1 MENKNIILIAF
12 AVFSIVILLCQ
23 NNIDKA
29 FAVVFHDVTLS
40 GTAIRNAHY
49 VSGWDRF
56 VTFSDTVTVN
66 YINPSTFGVTSSSL
80 TTPSTSKV
88 YAGFDCSSTFC
99 YTLSYRPISNGAAY
113 LIKISSAG
121 AIVGNFTVG
130 NNVDDTLDVFGGQD
144 NHLRVLGNNIF
155 IVFACDSGKRVIDE
169 YNESG
174 LPVLRVGA
182 CDGTAIVSP
191 STVEDMFIDGTKMVL
206 TTNQATNNFQIWNLG
221 ASRVCQGTI
230 ATYTGTNGRIQKF
243 GSSYYVTAPSTGKLD
258 QVSSACADTGDV
270 TSAQTGLTASSI
282 VGFQYSSSRGEYYVV
297 DSAQIAVMNASVP
310 TTRIALYSTQSITT
324 CNEAFT
330 FSSEFDQIGYG
341 GTCSVS
347 DSFKIIELEPTA
359 PEEEPSTAFCD
370 DPANADILICR
381 NGGNGEIGSAG
392 AFIMGN
398 ITQGT
403 GILGI
408 GCSIGL
414 VDCTEDDNPQTNG
427 LGLLIFIASIF
438 VVVGMFYYSGGLR
451 MPLFIWAII
460 IISLSAFF
468 TITGL
473 INPIFLILSIIAI
486 IALTAPKIINY
497 VRGGSFGGGSTE

>member
-1 MENKNIILIAF
+1 MENKNVILVVF
-12 AVFSIVILLCQ
+12 AVFSIVILLTQ

-29 FAVVFHDVTLS
+29 FAVVFHDITLT

-88 YAGFDCSSTFC
+88 YAGFDCSDTFC

-144 NHLRVLGNNIF
+144 NHVRVLGNNIF
-155 IVFACDSGKRVIDE
+155 IVFVCDSGKRVIDE

-182 CDGTAIVSP
+182 CDGTAIVSG
-191 STVEDMFIDGTKMVL
+191 SAVEDMFVDGTKLVL

-221 ASRVCQGTI
+221 ASRVCQGSI

-258 QVSSACADTGDV
+258 QVSSACVDTGDV
-270 TSAQTGLTASSI
+270 TSAQTGLTASTI
-282 VGFQYSSSRGEYYVV
+282 LGFQYSSSRGEYYVV
-297 DSAQIAVMNASVP
+297 DSAQISVMNASVP

-330 FSSEFDQIGYG
+330 FSSEFEQIGYG

-347 DSFKIIELEPTA
+347 DSFKIIELEPTT
-359 PEEEPSTAFCD
+359 PEEEPSSAFCST
-370 DPANADILICR
+370 PGNENLLTCR
-381 NGGNGEIGSAG
+381 LDTIGQSALGTASQTFGNSTNDL
-392 AFIMGN
+392 FV
-398 ITQGT
+398 Q
-403 GILGI
+403 
-408 GCSIGL
+408 IGL
-414 VDCTEDDNPQTNG
+414 VPAGSDIKTNGVGYILVAVG
-427 LGLLIFIASIF
+427 LGLLIAVFFLASQGELGKIPTF
-438 VVVGMFYYSGGLR
+438 VWVLGALVVVGMF
-451 MPLFIWAII
+451 A
-460 IISLSAFF
+460 AFQIVDATF
-468 TITGL
+468 
-473 INPIFLILSIIAI
+473 FIIAI
-486 IALTAPKIINY
+486 LIIIALASAKILSALE
-497 VRGGSFGGGSTE
+497 RF